1 MPLYEFHCNK
11 CETEFEE
18 LVLSSKPEALT
29 TVACPEC
36 GSRKVT
42 KKVSTFA
49 SGVSGG
55 SSATATRASSSCA
68 PSGGG

>member
-1 MPLYEFHCNK
+1 MPLYEFQCNK
-11 CETEFEE
+11 CESEFEE
-18 LVLSSKPEALT
+18 LVLSSKPEALA

-49 SGVSGG
+49 SSISGG
-55 SSATATRASSSCA
+55 SSASASRSASCA
-68 PSGGG
+68 PSGGT